1 MFKLA
6 ENIDISYDWLSKEIF
21 KQKIKQQQTNRT
33 VTVKVEYIKLLE
45 LFQKFVELNIKTN

>member
-1 MFKLA
+1 MFNLA

>member
-1 MFKLA
+1 MFNLA

-21 KQKIKQQQTNRT
+21 KQKVKQQTNRT

>member
-1 MFKLA
+1 MLNLA

-21 KQKIKQQQTNRT
+21 KQKVKQQQTNRT
-33 VTVKVEYIKLLE
+33 VTVKIEYIKLLE